1 VLLRTK
7 AFSDPQ
13 TPRNEQLPSLKRQP
27 ASTTAGTVDLTA
39 LAQALAP
46 VARLCM
52 KSGMGAGELQIAAKV
67 ACIGEAA
74 KSARLGN
81 RLNHSRIAAATGLT
95 RKDVRML
102 SGLLKSGPIVAKR
115 EVAKQ
120 RTTRVLH
127 GWCTDPEYLNRR
139 GDPVRLTINGPR
151 LSFHALVRRYG
162 GDVTP
167 VSVLKELLR
176 SGAVSRSDDNQFAV
190 RKQIP
195 RVRGFGADVVAEFA
209 SRLRDLGGTLVDNIE
224 DSKHPIFV
232 GFSEIKNLSAD
243 EAALFQETFSER
255 AASLVDGVERWRT
268 SQTRMRAKLKKGRAA
283 EGTRV
288 GLGVYLVEQRP
299 TTVPALTGKIPAT
312 RARTKRIKP

>member
-1 VLLRTK
+1 
-7 AFSDPQ
+7 
-13 TPRNEQLPSLKRQP
+13 
-27 ASTTAGTVDLTA
+27 
-39 LAQALAP
+39 
-46 VARLCM
+46 M

-74 KSARLGN
+74 KTAHLGN

-95 RKDVRML
+95 RKDVRIL
-102 SGLLKSGPIVAKR
+102 SGLLKSGTVVAKR

-127 GWCTDPEYLNRR
+127 GWCTDPEFLDRR
-139 GDPVRLTINGPR
+139 GDPMRLAINGPR

-176 SGAVSRSDDNQFAV
+176 SGAVSRSDGGRLAV

-195 RVRGFGADVVAEFA
+195 RVRGFGADAVADFA
-209 SRLRDLGGTLVDNIE
+209 ARLRDLGGTLVDNIE

-232 GFSEIKNLSAD
+232 GFAEIKNLSAD
-243 EAALFQETFSER
+243 EAALFQQTFSER

-268 SQTRMRAKLKKGRAA
+268 SQTRMRAKTRKVGAGEA
-283 EGTRV
+283 TRV

-299 TTVPALTGKIPAT
+299 TDVPVSTARKPSA
-312 RARTKRIKP
+312 RAKPKRLKP